1 MEFARLLEIVGDEPV
16 FETGLLLAGALNP
29 FAVRRQLSR
38 WTKAGHLYQ
47 LRRGLY
53 ALAPPFQKVKPR
65 PVVVANRLVPGSY
78 VSLQSALAHYGLIP
92 EGVPVTTS
100 VTTVRPGRWQTPLG
114 IYTYR
119 HIIPK
124 LLFSYRQ
131 IDLGDN
137 QKAFMATPEK
147 ALLDLVYLQ
156 PGGDAPIY
164 LQELRLQN
172 LERLNLETL
181 QSLAERT
188 GSPKMRRAAAY
199 LMKLAQ
205 DESLDYEQ
213 L

>member
-1 MEFARLLEIVGDEPV
+1 MSRFLKPDCSWPAPWIRLPFVGSC
-16 FETGLLLAGALNP
+16 LAGPKPNSFTSCDAVCTPWRRPSRKSNP
-29 FAVRRQLSR
+29 TRSWWPIASFP
-38 WTKAGHLYQ
+38 
-47 LRRGLY
+47 
-53 ALAPPFQKVKPR
+53 AP
-65 PVVVANRLVPGSY
+65 N

-114 IYTYR
+114 VYTYR
-119 HIIPK
+119 HVLPK
-124 LLFSYRQ
+124 LLSSYRQ
-131 IDLGDN
+131 IDLGDD
-137 QKAFMATPEK
+137 QKAFLATPEK

-172 LERLNLETL
+172 LEILDLEIL

-199 LMKLAQ
+199 LLKLAQ
-205 DESLDYEQ
+205 AESLDYEQ